1 MTFLKLFFLAFVSL
15 SAGSLASA
23 GVFTVLVSV
32 GLIPRFAGKTHT
44 SKKISLFEEM
54 VVAGTI
60 IGGLVSVFAP
70 FCMIGEKILDAGWIP
85 QQVWQA
91 AGSLMIAIYGI
102 FAGMFVGCLA
112 LAIAEMLDSI
122 PILARRIGFRHGIGA
137 AILGMA
143 VGKLLGSLY
152 YFYAGIN

>member
-15 SAGSLASA
+15 SAGCLASA

-44 SKKISLFEEM
+44 SKKIFLFEEM

-60 IGGLVSVFAP
+60 IGGLVSVFEP
-70 FCMIGEKILDAGWIP
+70 FCMLGERVLDTGWIMP
-85 QQVWQA
+85 QVWQA
-91 AGSLMIAIYGI
+91 AGSLLIGIYGL

-143 VGKLLGSLY
+143 VGKLIGSLY
-152 YFYAGIN
+152 YFYAGIR

>member
-32 GLIPRFAGKTHT
+32 GLILRFAGKTHT
-44 SKKISLFEEM
+44 SKKIFLFEEM

-70 FCMIGEKILDAGWIP
+70 FCMIGEKILDAG
-85 QQVWQA
+85 
-91 AGSLMIAIYGI
+91 
-102 FAGMFVGCLA
+102 
-112 LAIAEMLDSI
+112 
-122 PILARRIGFRHGIGA
+122 
-137 AILGMA
+137 
-143 VGKLLGSLY
+143 
-152 YFYAGIN
+152 